1 MTLNI
6 IIPMAGLGSRF
17 SDAGFE
23 VPKPLI
29 EIDGKTLIQHSVES
43 LGIQGR
49 FIFIT
54 REYDNPEHNSRLTEI
69 LNDLAPG
76 HVELRAK
83 GKQFGTSFSAL
94 LAKDYI
100 DNEDELILTNC
111 DQRLE
116 WDPEDFLR
124 MSRSHGIDGSI
135 LVHPSSSHKHS
146 YAVVQNGLVTHLAE
160 KNPISD
166 NALVGLHYWKHGK
179 DFVKSAESL
188 IGDCIKDGRESYVS
202 LTYNYLINDGKRI
215 VSHSI
220 PANQYIPLGTP
231 RDLEIYQ
238 SKIDEYYAEKPKT
251 IFLDLDGTILQ
262 HAHHFPS
269 HEDSKPTLLPG
280 VLEKI
285 NEWIVAGHKIVITT
299 ARREVNRSLVESQ
312 LRDLGLHWDYMVMD
326 VSKGQRFLIN
336 DKLQPADPDR
346 AVGINVVTDSGFASI
361 QWGSYGL

>member
-1 MTLNI
+1 MINI

-17 SDAGFE
+17 ADAGFE
-23 VPKPLI
+23 MPKPLI
-29 EIDGKTLIQHSVES
+29 EIGGKTLIQHSVET
-43 LGIQGR
+43 LGISGR

-54 REYDNPEHNSRLTEI
+54 REYDNPEYNQRLSKI
-69 LNDLAPG
+69 LDTVAPG
-76 HVELRAK
+76 HIELRAR

-100 DNEDELILTNC
+100 NNDDELILTNC

-146 YAVVQNGLVTHLAE
+146 YAVVNNGIVTHLAE

-179 DFVKSAESL
+179 DFVKSAERL
-188 IGDCIKDGRESYVS
+188 VDDCIKDGRESYVS
-202 LTYNYLINDGKRI
+202 LTYNYLIGDGKVI
-215 VSHSI
+215 ISHSI

-269 HEDSKPTLLPG
+269 YEDSKPMLLPG
-280 VLEKI
+280 VLDKI
-285 NEWIVAGHKIVITT
+285 NEWIVAGHKIVLTT
-299 ARREVNRSLVESQ
+299 ARREVNRLVVESQ
-312 LRDLGLHWDYMVMD
+312 LRELGLHWDYMVMD
-326 VSKGQRFLIN
+326 VSKGQRVLIN
-336 DKLQPADPDR
+336 DKLQTLDEDR
-346 AVGINVVTDSGFASI
+346 AIGINVITDSGFKTI
-361 QWGSYGL
+361 PWESYGL